1 MNKKTK
7 LSGFTLVE
15 LLVVISI
22 IGILSGIFLNRI
34 GDFRDRAEDARRIA
48 DIRHIQTVLE
58 LYYNTCRSYPLSDS
72 PTSGCVCGGTTRDVR
87 LDLPTLLPVLAQL
100 DGLGKPCFGIKSLPD
115 DPDAAAGG
123 AAVKHFE
130 YGSDG
135 DGYTLK
141 ATLNKNNNPETK
153 NGSRGVVHGVN
164 CGTAALGS
172 MQKEYCVEF

>member
-1 MNKKTK
+1 MKKIQ
-7 LSGFTLVE
+7 GFTLVE

-72 PTSGCVCGGTTRDVR
+72 PTSGCQCGGSNKDVPTTLPVIV
-87 LDLPTLLPVLAQL
+87 PTLIQI
-100 DGLGKPCFGIKSLPD
+100 DTSGKPCFGIKSLPD
-115 DPDAAAGG
+115 DPDSAASGVAQ
-123 AAVKHFE
+123 KHYE

-135 DGYTLK
+135 DGYALK
-141 ATLNKNNNPETK
+141 AKLNKNNNPETK
-153 NGSRGVVHGVN
+153 TTPRGTVHGVN
-164 CGTAALGS
+164 CGTTAVGQ
-172 MQKEYCVEF
+172 MQQEYCVEF